1 MKARRASRLA
11 RLGGEHRAAAERDHR
26 RLGAVEHGRGDALPR
41 SRLKPASPSRAKI
54 SSIVVP
60 GPRSISLVEVDEGP
74 AEPAR
79 DLAAE
84 RRLARAHE
92 AGEREVAA

>member
-1 MKARRASRLA
+1 MKARRASSSRVSA
-11 RLGGEHRAAAERDHR
+11 ESTAPPPSAITAGSGPSSTDAATPASIS
-26 RLGAVEHGRGDALPR
+26 LN
-41 SRLKPASPSRAKI
+41 PASPSRAKI

-60 GPRSISLVEVDEGP
+60 AARSISLIEVDEGP

-79 DLAAE
+79 DLAPE